1 MYFTILRIY
10 DWFLKRPVIGFLFLG
25 AFVAWLLLLPFFLSG
40 CAVPNTYVLPAQSA
54 KTDADFERVI
64 TLRLPFENQPAG
76 SAIFCESKDYRIFA
90 VKIDDFHVHVREHDG
105 EERDLEM
112 PGDGSPRGLVT
123 VWPDGG
129 ATKCGLADLT
139 PVGTE
144 AYVMWRD
151 FTLFMKRTGIAQARY
166 RIAGDVLDLHFPL
179 TSEDRALLRKRSV
192 PSEIADLLY

>member
-1 MYFTILRIY
+1 MY
-10 DWFLKRPVIGFLFLG
+10 DWGSKHPVLSVLFL
-25 AFVAWLLLLPFFLSG
+25 VAIATWLLLLPFFLLG
-40 CAVPNTYVLPAQSA
+40 CATPNTYVLPAQSA

-64 TLRLPFENQPAG
+64 TLRLPFENQPTGA
-76 SAIFCESKDYRIFA
+76 AIACESKDYRIFA
-90 VKIDDFHVHVREHDG
+90 IKIDDYRVHVREHDG

-129 ATKCGLADLT
+129 ATKCGLANLT

-144 AYVMWRD
+144 AYVMWRE

-179 TSEDRALLRKRSV
+179 TPEDRTLLRKRSV